1 MIAGPGSMAGRVQRR
16 RERGRIVKQPDANSS
31 ENKAGPDA
39 GPDKDLKKKA
49 VSGPVIDS
57 HPVSAGEATAPARP
71 EPKPAVESKLVGSG
85 EGPGAAVP
93 KARPTEPLPKPEPAP
108 APKPDLAVKAET
120 AAKPVPGP
128 DAAKPQSTQPEPAKT
143 ETSRVETR
151 VVEVRRAGFVP
162 TLLGG
167 VIAAGLGAAAT
178 WWAVPHLP
186 EAWRPTAEQA
196 PNEADLA
203 AARDAATEAA
213 RTEIQA
219 QADAFAKRAGEAGA
233 DAARQALADAA
244 PDPAAM
250 QAQADKLAALE
261 KTVSDLAAR
270 PAVAPVVSGEDSAG
284 LQQLLDDVNGRLAAQ
299 QARIDELAARG
310 SVDPALAERMQG
322 FAAQAEALQGQIAS
336 AAAEAEKR
344 ISAAES
350 QASAL
355 QDSAD
360 AANRRAQAA
369 TAAAA
374 LQAAIE
380 TGGPREQALADLQAA
395 GIEAPAVLTG
405 DVPTLEQLRA
415 DFPAAARDGL
425 AASIKQ
431 APQDG
436 GALGVIGDFLRV
448 QTGARSVEPREGSDP
463 DAILSRADAA
473 VKAGDLKGALAEI
486 AGLPQAGQDAMSG
499 WTARAQVWIDAN
511 AALAALAA
519 GSL

>member
-1 MIAGPGSMAGRVQRR
+1 M
-16 RERGRIVKQPDANSS
+16 KQPEANSS
-31 ENKAGPDA
+31 DNKA

-49 VSGPVIDS
+49 VSGSVIDS
-57 HPVSAGEATAPARP
+57 HPVSAGEATATAKPD
-71 EPKPAVESKLVGSG
+71 PKPAVESKLVGSG
-85 EGPGAAVP
+85 EGPGGAAP
-93 KARPTEPLPKPEPAP
+93 KARPTEPLPKPEA
-108 APKPDLAVKAET
+108 AAVPKSDNAIKPEP
-120 AAKPVPGP
+120 AAKPVPKSEAIKP
-128 DAAKPQSTQPEPAKT
+128 DLAKPEPA
-143 ETSRVETR
+143 RVETR
-151 VVEVRRAGFVP
+151 VVEVRKAGFMP

-167 VIAAGLGAAAT
+167 VVAAGLGAAAT
-178 WWAVPHLP
+178 FWAIPHLP
-186 EAWRPTAEQA
+186 AGWVPTAEQA

-203 AARDAATEAA
+203 AARDAAIEAA

-219 QADAFAKRAGEAGA
+219 QADAFAKRAGESGA
-233 DAARQALADAA
+233 DAARQALADVA
-244 PDPAAM
+244 PDPEALK
-250 QAQADKLAALE
+250 AQADKLAALE
-261 KTVSDLAAR
+261 KTVSELSAR
-270 PAVAPVVSGEDSAG
+270 PAVAPVVSGEDGAG
-284 LQQLLDDVNGRLAAQ
+284 LQQLVDDVNSRLAAQ
-299 QARIDELAARG
+299 QARIDELSTRG
-310 SVDPALAERMQG
+310 AVDPALVERVQG

-344 ISAAES
+344 IAAAES

-374 LQAAIE
+374 LQAALE
-380 TGGPREQALADLQAA
+380 TGGARDQALADLQAA
-395 GIEAPAVLTG
+395 GIQTPAVLTG
-405 DVPTLEQLRA
+405 EVPTLEQLRT

-448 QTGARSVEPREGSDP
+448 QTGARSVEPREGNDP

-473 VKAGDLKGALAEI
+473 MKAGDVKGALEQVAT
-486 AGLPQAGQDAMSG
+486 LPQAGQDAMSG
-499 WTARAQVWIDAN
+499 WTARAQVWVEAN

>member
-1 MIAGPGSMAGRVQRR
+1 M
-16 RERGRIVKQPDANSS
+16 KQPDANSS
-31 ENKAGPDA
+31 ENKAS
-39 GPDKDLKKKA
+39 PDKDLKKKA

-57 HPVSAGEATAPARP
+57 HPVSAGEATAAAKP

-85 EGPGAAVP
+85 EGPGGAAP
-93 KARPTEPLPKPEPAP
+93 KPRPAEAAPAAAAPAATKPAPARPEIAKPEPA
-108 APKPDLAVKAET
+108 
-120 AAKPVPGP
+120 
-128 DAAKPQSTQPEPAKT
+128 
-143 ETSRVETR
+143 RVETR
-151 VVEVRRAGFVP
+151 VVEVRKAGFMP

-178 WWAVPHLP
+178 WSAIPHLP
-186 EAWRPTAEQA
+186 EAWRSPAGQA
-196 PNEADLA
+196 PNEAALA

-213 RTEIQA
+213 RSEIQA

-233 DAARQALADAA
+233 DAARQALADAG
-244 PDPAAM
+244 PDPEALK
-250 QAQADKLAALE
+250 AQAEKLAALE
-261 KTVSDLAAR
+261 KTVSELEAR

-299 QARIDELAARG
+299 QARIDELAAR
-310 SVDPALAERMQG
+310 SAVDPALAERMQG

-344 ISAAES
+344 ISAAQS

-355 QDSAD
+355 QESAD

-380 TGGPREQALADLQAA
+380 TGGPRDQALADLQAA

-415 DFPAAARDGL
+415 DFPAAAREGL

-431 APQDG
+431 VPQDG
-436 GALGVIGDFLRV
+436 GALGAIGDFLRV
-448 QTGARSVEPREGSDP
+448 QTGARSVEPRAGDDP

-473 VKAGDLKGALAEI
+473 VKAGDVKGALAEI
-486 AGLPQAGQDAMSG
+486 AALPQAGQEAMSA
-499 WTARAQVWIDAN
+499 WTAKAQVWVEAN

>member
-1 MIAGPGSMAGRVQRR
+1 MFQRK
-16 RERGRIVKQPDANSS
+16 RERGRIVKQPEANSS
-31 ENKAGPDA
+31 DNKA

-57 HPVSAGEATAPARP
+57 HPVSAGDATAAAKPDP
-71 EPKPAVESKLVGSG
+71 QPAVESKLVGSG
-85 EGPGAAVP
+85 EGPGGASP
-93 KARPTEPLPKPEPAP
+93 KARPTEPLPKPEASLT
-108 APKPDLAVKAET
+108 PKSDSAAQPET
-120 AAKPVPGP
+120 SAKPVP
-128 DAAKPQSTQPEPAKT
+128 KPEPAK
-143 ETSRVETR
+143 SDAPLVETR
-151 VVEVRRAGFVP
+151 VVEVRKAGFVP

-167 VIAAGLGAAAT
+167 VVAAGLGAAAT
-178 WWAVPHLP
+178 FWAIPHLP
-186 EAWRPTAEQA
+186 AAWRPAAEQA
-196 PNEADLA
+196 PNEADLV

-233 DAARQALADAA
+233 DAARQALADVA
-244 PDPAAM
+244 PDPEALK
-250 QAQADKLAALE
+250 AQADKLAALE
-261 KTVSDLAAR
+261 KTVSELAAR
-270 PAVAPVVSGEDSAG
+270 PAVAPVVSGEDGAA

-299 QARIDELAARG
+299 QARIDELSGRAA
-310 SVDPALAERMQG
+310 VDPALVERVQG

-344 ISAAES
+344 IAAAES

-374 LQAAIE
+374 LQAALE
-380 TGGPREQALADLQAA
+380 TGGARDQALADLQAA
-395 GIEAPAVLTG
+395 GIQVPAVLTG
-405 DVPTLEQLRA
+405 AVPTLEQLRA
-415 DFPAAARDGL
+415 DFPGAARDGL

-431 APQDG
+431 TPQDG

-448 QTGARSVEPREGSDP
+448 QTGARSVEPREGDDP

-473 VKAGDLKGALAEI
+473 LKAGDVKGALGQVAT
-486 AGLPQAGQDAMSG
+486 LPQAGQDAMSG
-499 WTARAQVWIDAN
+499 WTARAQVWVEAN

>member
-1 MIAGPGSMAGRVQRR
+1 M
-16 RERGRIVKQPDANSS
+16 KQPEANSS
-31 ENKAGPDA
+31 ENKAS
-39 GPDKDLKKKA
+39 PDKDLKKKA

-57 HPVSAGEATAPARP
+57 HPVSAGEATAAAKP

-85 EGPGAAVP
+85 EGPGGAA
-93 KARPTEPLPKPEPAP
+93 PKPRPAEAAPAAAAAAATKPAP
-108 APKPDLAVKAET
+108 AKPEI
-120 AAKPVPGP
+120 AK
-128 DAAKPQSTQPEPAKT
+128 SEPA
-143 ETSRVETR
+143 RVETR
-151 VVEVRRAGFVP
+151 VVEVRKAGFMP

-178 WWAVPHLP
+178 WWAIPHLP
-186 EAWRPTAEQA
+186 EAWRPPAEQA
-196 PNEADLA
+196 PNEAALA

-219 QADAFAKRAGEAGA
+219 QGDAFAKRAGEAGA
-233 DAARQALADAA
+233 DAARQALADAG
-244 PDPAAM
+244 PDPEALK
-250 QAQADKLAALE
+250 AQAEKLAALE
-261 KTVSDLAAR
+261 KTVSELEAR
-270 PAVAPVVSGEDSAG
+270 PAVTPVVSGEDSAG

-310 SVDPALAERMQG
+310 TVDPALAERMQG
-322 FAAQAEALQGQIAS
+322 FAAQAEALQDQIAS

-344 ISAAES
+344 ISAAQS

-355 QDSAD
+355 QESAD

-369 TAAAA
+369 TAAAV

-380 TGGPREQALADLQAA
+380 TGGPRDQALADLQAA

-415 DFPAAARDGL
+415 DFPAAAREGL

-436 GALGVIGDFLRV
+436 GALGAIGDFLRV
-448 QTGARSVEPREGSDP
+448 QTGARSVEPRAGDDP

-473 VKAGDLKGALAEI
+473 VKAGDVKGALAEI
-486 AGLPQAGQDAMSG
+486 AALPQAGQDAMSA
-499 WTARAQVWIDAN
+499 WTAKAQVWVEAN